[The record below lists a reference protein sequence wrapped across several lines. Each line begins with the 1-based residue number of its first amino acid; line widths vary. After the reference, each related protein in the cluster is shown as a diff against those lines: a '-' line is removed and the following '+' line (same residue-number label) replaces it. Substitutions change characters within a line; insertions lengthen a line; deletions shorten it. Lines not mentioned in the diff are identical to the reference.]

1 MELWMKYALVAAVFI
16 AIRDVFSSKIAR
28 KYNYIDYI
36 VHANIL
42 VFLGTMVYVL
52 FTKKKIKIIDNYS
65 DLFTIILRLFIVYL
79 IVEPCIYNS
88 FKNTNNPSKA
98 SSVINLNILIL
109 FLITIVFLNKKINF
123 KQFLGIILILG
134 GFFCIR

>member
-1 MELWMKYALVAAVFI
+1 MKYALVAAVFI

-42 VFLGTMVYVL
+42 VFLGTMAYVI

-65 DLFTIILRLFIVYL
+65 DLFTIVLRLFIVYL

-98 SSVINLNILIL
+98 STVINLNMFIL
-109 FLITIVFLNKKINF
+109 FLITIVFLNKKIEF

>member
-1 MELWMKYALVAAVFI
+1 MKYALVAAVFI

-42 VFLGTMVYVL
+42 VFLGTMAYVI

-65 DLFTIILRLFIVYL
+65 DLFTIVLRLFIVYL

-98 SSVINLNILIL
+98 STVINLNMFIL
-109 FLITIVFLNKKINF
+109 FLITIIFLNKKINF
-123 KQFLGIILILG
+123 KQFLGIVLILG

>member
-1 MELWMKYALVAAVFI
+1 MKYALVAAIFI

-42 VFLGTMVYVL
+42 VFLGTMAYVI
-52 FTKKKIKIIDNYS
+52 FTKKKIKIIDNYG
-65 DLFTIILRLFIVYL
+65 DLFTIVLRLFIVYL

-98 SSVINLNILIL
+98 STVINLNMFIL
-109 FLITIVFLNKKINF
+109 FLITIIFLNKKINF
-123 KQFLGIILILG
+123 KQFLGIVLILG

>member
-36 VHANIL
+36 VHANIF
-42 VFLGTMVYVL
+42 VFLGTMAYVI

-65 DLFTIILRLFIVYL
+65 DLLTIVLRLFIVYL

-88 FKNTNNPSKA
+88 FKNTSNPSKA
-98 SSVINLNILIL
+98 STIINLNMFIL
-109 FLITIVFLNKKINF
+109 FIITIIFLNKKIDY
-123 KQFLGIILILG
+123 KQFLGIVLILG

>member
-1 MELWMKYALVAAVFI
+1 MKYALVAAVFI

-42 VFLGTMVYVL
+42 VFLGTMTYVI

-88 FKNTNNPSKA
+88 FKNTSNPSKA
-98 SSVINLNILIL
+98 STIINLNMFIL
-109 FLITIVFLNKKINF
+109 FLITIVFLNKKIDF
-123 KQFLGIILILG
+123 KQFIGIILILG

>member
-1 MELWMKYALVAAVFI
+1 MELWMKYALVAAFFI

-42 VFLGTMVYVL
+42 AFIGTMMYVI
-52 FTKKKIKIIDNYS
+52 FTKKKIKIIDNYN
-65 DLFTIILRLFIVYL
+65 DLITIILRLFIVYL

-88 FKNTNNPSKA
+88 FKNTSNPSKA
-98 SSVINLNILIL
+98 STVINLNMFIL
-109 FLITIVFLNKKINF
+109 FLITIVFLNKKIEF

>member
-52 FTKKKIKIIDNYS
+52 FSKKKIKIIDNYS

-98 SSVINLNILIL
+98 STVINLNIVVL
-109 FLITIVFLNKKINF
+109 FLITIVFLNKKIDF
-123 KQFLGIILILG
+123 KQFMGIVLILG
-134 GFFCIR
+134 GFFFIR

>member
-52 FTKKKIKIIDNYS
+52 FSKKKIKIIDNYS

-88 FKNTNNPSKA
+88 FKNTNNPAKA
-98 SSVINLNILIL
+98 STIINLNIVVL
-109 FLITIVFLNKKINF
+109 FLITIVFLNKKIDF
-123 KQFLGIILILG
+123 KQFLGIVLILG

>member
-42 VFLGTMVYVL
+42 VFLGTMAYVI

-98 SSVINLNILIL
+98 STVINLNMFIL
-109 FLITIVFLNKKINF
+109 FLITIVFLNKKIEF

>member
-1 MELWMKYALVAAVFI
+1 MKYALVAAVFI

-42 VFLGTMVYVL
+42 VFLGTMAYVI
-52 FTKKKIKIIDNYS
+52 FTKKKIKIIDNYG
-65 DLFTIILRLFIVYL
+65 DLFTIVLRLFIVYL

-98 SSVINLNILIL
+98 STVINLNMFIL
-109 FLITIVFLNKKINF
+109 FLITIIFLNKKINF
-123 KQFLGIILILG
+123 KQFLGIVLILG

>member
-1 MELWMKYALVAAVFI
+1 MKYALVAAVFI

-52 FTKKKIKIIDNYS
+52 FSKKKIKIIDNYS

-98 SSVINLNILIL
+98 STVINLNIVVL
-109 FLITIVFLNKKINF
+109 FLITIVFLNKKIDF
-123 KQFLGIILILG
+123 KQFLGIVLILG

>member
-42 VFLGTMVYVL
+42 VFLGTMVYVI

-65 DLFTIILRLFIVYL
+65 DLFTIVLRLFIVYL

-98 SSVINLNILIL
+98 STVINLNIVVL
-109 FLITIVFLNKKINF
+109 FLITIVFLNKKIDF
-123 KQFLGIILILG
+123 KQFLGIVLILG

>member
-36 VHANIL
+36 VHANIF
-42 VFLGTMVYVL
+42 VFLGTMAYVI

-65 DLFTIILRLFIVYL
+65 DLFTIVLRLFIVYL

-98 SSVINLNILIL
+98 STVINLNMFIL
-109 FLITIVFLNKKINF
+109 FLITIVFLNKKIDF

>member
-1 MELWMKYALVAAVFI
+1 MKYALVAAIFI

-42 VFLGTMVYVL
+42 VFLGTMAYVI

-65 DLFTIILRLFIVYL
+65 DLFTIVLRLFIVYL

-88 FKNTNNPSKA
+88 FRNTDNPSKA
-98 SSVINLNILIL
+98 STVINLNMFIL
-109 FLITIVFLNKKINF
+109 FLITIIFLNKKINF
-123 KQFLGIILILG
+123 KQFLGIVLILG

>member
-42 VFLGTMVYVL
+42 VFLGTMTYVI

-65 DLFTIILRLFIVYL
+65 DLFTIVLRLFIVYL

-88 FKNTNNPSKA
+88 FKNTSNPSKA
-98 SSVINLNILIL
+98 STVINLNMFIL
-109 FLITIVFLNKKINF
+109 FLITIIFLNKKIDF
-123 KQFLGIILILG
+123 KQFLGIVLILG

>member
-1 MELWMKYALVAAVFI
+1 MKYALVAAVFI

-98 SSVINLNILIL
+98 STVINLNIVVL
-109 FLITIVFLNKKINF
+109 FLITIVFLNKKIDF
-123 KQFLGIILILG
+123 KQFLGIVLILG

>member
-1 MELWMKYALVAAVFI
+1 MELWMKYALVAAIFI

-42 VFLGTMVYVL
+42 VFLGTMAYVI

-65 DLFTIILRLFIVYL
+65 DLFTIVLRLFIVYL

-88 FKNTNNPSKA
+88 FRNTNNPSKA
-98 SSVINLNILIL
+98 STVINLNMFIL
-109 FLITIVFLNKKINF
+109 FLITIIFLNKKIDF
-123 KQFLGIILILG
+123 KQFLGIVLILG

>member
-1 MELWMKYALVAAVFI
+1 MKYALVAAVFI

-42 VFLGTMVYVL
+42 VFLGTMAYVI

-65 DLFTIILRLFIVYL
+65 DLFTIVLRLFIVYL

-88 FKNTNNPSKA
+88 FRNTNNPSKA
-98 SSVINLNILIL
+98 STVINLNMFIL
-109 FLITIVFLNKKINF
+109 FLITIIFLNKKIDF
-123 KQFLGIILILG
+123 KQFLGIVLILG

>member
-88 FKNTNNPSKA
+88 FKNTNNPAKA
-98 SSVINLNILIL
+98 STIINLNIVVL
-109 FLITIVFLNKKINF
+109 FLITIVFLNKKIDF
-123 KQFLGIILILG
+123 KQFLGIVLILG

>member
-1 MELWMKYALVAAVFI
+1 MKYALVAAVFI

-65 DLFTIILRLFIVYL
+65 DLFTIVLRLFIVYL

-98 SSVINLNILIL
+98 STVINLNIVVL
-109 FLITIVFLNKKINF
+109 FLITIVFLNKKIDF
-123 KQFLGIILILG
+123 KQFMGIVLILG

>member
-1 MELWMKYALVAAVFI
+1 MKYALVAAVFI

-36 VHANIL
+36 IHANIL

-98 SSVINLNILIL
+98 STVINLNIVVL
-109 FLITIVFLNKKINF
+109 FLITIVFLNKKIDF
-123 KQFLGIILILG
+123 KQFLGIVLILG

>member
-36 VHANIL
+36 IHANIL
-42 VFLGTMVYVL
+42 VFLGTMVYVI

-98 SSVINLNILIL
+98 STVINLNIVVL
-109 FLITIVFLNKKINF
+109 FLITIVFLNKKIDF
-123 KQFLGIILILG
+123 KQFLGIVLILG

>member
-42 VFLGTMVYVL
+42 VFLGTMAYVI
-52 FTKKKIKIIDNYS
+52 FTKKKIKIIDNYN
-65 DLFTIILRLFIVYL
+65 DLFTIVLRLFIVYL

-98 SSVINLNILIL
+98 STVINLNMFIL
-109 FLITIVFLNKKINF
+109 FLITIIFLNKKINF
-123 KQFLGIILILG
+123 KQFLGIVLILG

>member
-1 MELWMKYALVAAVFI
+1 MELWMKYALVAAIFI

-52 FTKKKIKIIDNYS
+52 FSKKKIKIIDNYS

-98 SSVINLNILIL
+98 STVINLNIVVL
-109 FLITIVFLNKKINF
+109 FLITIVFLNKKIDF
-123 KQFLGIILILG
+123 KQFLGIVLILG

>member
-42 VFLGTMVYVL
+42 VFLGTMAYVI

-65 DLFTIILRLFIVYL
+65 DLFTIVLRLFIVYL

-88 FKNTNNPSKA
+88 FRNTSNPSKA
-98 SSVINLNILIL
+98 STVINLNMFIL
-109 FLITIVFLNKKINF
+109 FLITIIFLNKKINF
-123 KQFLGIILILG
+123 KQFLGIVLILG

>member
-42 VFLGTMVYVL
+42 VFLGTMAYVI

-65 DLFTIILRLFIVYL
+65 DLFTIVLRLFIVYL

-88 FKNTNNPSKA
+88 FKNTDNPSKA
-98 SSVINLNILIL
+98 STVINLNMFIL
-109 FLITIVFLNKKINF
+109 FLITIIFLNKKLEF
-123 KQFLGIILILG
+123 KQFLGIVLILG

>member
-36 VHANIL
+36 VHANIF
-42 VFLGTMVYVL
+42 VFLGTMAYVI

-65 DLFTIILRLFIVYL
+65 DLFTIVLRLFIVYL

-88 FKNTNNPSKA
+88 FRNTSNPSKA
-98 SSVINLNILIL
+98 STVINLNMFIL
-109 FLITIVFLNKKINF
+109 FLITIIFLNKKIDF
-123 KQFLGIILILG
+123 KQFLGIVLILG

>member
-1 MELWMKYALVAAVFI
+1 MKYALVAAVFI

-36 VHANIL
+36 IHANIL
-42 VFLGTMVYVL
+42 VFLGTMVYVI

-98 SSVINLNILIL
+98 STVINLNIVVL
-109 FLITIVFLNKKINF
+109 FLITIVFLNKKIDF
-123 KQFLGIILILG
+123 KQFMV
-134 GFFCIR
+134 

>member
-1 MELWMKYALVAAVFI
+1 MKYALVAAVFI

-42 VFLGTMVYVL
+42 VFLGTMVYVI
-52 FTKKKIKIIDNYS
+52 FSKKKIKIIDNYS

-98 SSVINLNILIL
+98 STVINLNIVVL
-109 FLITIVFLNKKINF
+109 FLITIVFLNKKIDF
-123 KQFLGIILILG
+123 KQFLGIVLILG
-134 GFFCIR
+134 GFFCIS

>member
-98 SSVINLNILIL
+98 STVINLNIVVL
-109 FLITIVFLNKKINF
+109 FLITIVFLNKKIGF
-123 KQFLGIILILG
+123 KQFLGIVLILG

>member
-1 MELWMKYALVAAVFI
+1 MKYALVAAVFI

-98 SSVINLNILIL
+98 STVINLNIVVL
-109 FLITIVFLNKKINF
+109 FLITIVFLNKKIDY
-123 KQFLGIILILG
+123 KQFMGIVLILG

>member
-1 MELWMKYALVAAVFI
+1 MELWMKYALVAAFFI
-16 AIRDVFSSKIAR
+16 AIRDIFSSKIAR

-42 VFLGTMVYVL
+42 VFIGTIMYVI
-52 FTKKKIKIIDNYS
+52 FTKKKIKIIDNYN
-65 DLFTIILRLFIVYL
+65 DLITIVLRLFIVYL

-88 FKNTNNPSKA
+88 FKNTSNPSKA
-98 SSVINLNILIL
+98 SSVINLNMLIL
-109 FLITIVFLNKKINF
+109 FLITIVFLNKKIEF